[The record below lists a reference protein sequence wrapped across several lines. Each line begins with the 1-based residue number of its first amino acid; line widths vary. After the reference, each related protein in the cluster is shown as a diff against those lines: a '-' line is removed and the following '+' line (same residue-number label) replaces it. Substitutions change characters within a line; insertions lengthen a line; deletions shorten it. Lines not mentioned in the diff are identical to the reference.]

1 MFMRIVSHDGAAH
14 AQLAGSSLRPLDIVS
29 SDQVIM
35 RLAGTKNVCGFAVDR
50 IIAGR
55 PRLKFYEAGM
65 DLNLSLDRAES
76 FRMFQ
81 ARIQE
86 QYDSMVDSDNFVVMD
101 GTLTVNRLQKQMREL
116 VQKRVDLG
124 RFAPKRHAEAPV

>member
-1 MFMRIVSHDGAAH
+1 
-14 AQLAGSSLRPLDIVS
+14 
-29 SDQVIM
+29 
-35 RLAGTKNVCGFAVDR
+35 
-50 IIAGR
+50 
-55 PRLKFYEAGM
+55 M

-86 QYDSMVDSDNFVVMD
+86 QYDGMVESDNFVVMD
-101 GTLTVNRLQKQMREL
+101 GTMTVNRLQKQMREL

-124 RFAPKRHAEAPV
+124 RFAPKRLAEGPL